1 MTVPAGD
8 LRAAVATMMAAHWR
22 EGGYT
27 VPHGSVYPWQW
38 LWDSCFHSL
47 IWAELGDGDRAV
59 AELANVLAVQDE
71 LGFVPHM
78 TYHGDPAARADF
90 WGRPGTSSITQPPV
104 YGHAAA
110 ELVRRGVAVPD
121 ELVERAVD
129 GVRFLLEHRARTTEG
144 LVTVVHPWETGCDD
158 SPRWDGWCPG
168 GYERARFREVKG
180 ELLATRRVVRGR
192 RPPGQPRLR
201 RRLRRLQRPGGL
213 ERPRAGRRDRRRRPG
228 HGGGRPDRGPGRP
241 VVRRP
246 GDLDRRRPPSLGRG
260 ANGGRRCC
268 RRSCSPATGTRPSP
282 RWATGRG
289 LGGPFGAA
297 GTDRREPAYDPAA
310 YWRGPVWPQVTYLL
324 WVAASRAVHPVAGD
338 LATGLRAGAL
348 ASGLAEYWHP
358 DTAAAGGAVPQSWT
372 GLALLV

>member
-59 AELANVLAVQDE
+59 AELANALAVQDE

-110 ELVRRGVAVPD
+110 ELVRRGVSVPH

-129 GVRFLLEHRARTTEG
+129 GVRFLLEHRARTTDG

-180 ELLATRRVVRGR
+180 ELLAGVEWSEGGAPLANPAFPVGSAGFNALVAWNALELAGVTGDDGLATAAADLTGALDGRWSGDRATWTDDGPHLSRGVRTADALL
-192 RPPGQPRLR
+192 PTL
-201 RRLRRLQRPGGL
+201 LLT
-213 ERPRAGRRDRRRRPG
+213 RDR
-228 HGGGRPDRGPGRP
+228 DEAFAAL
-241 VVRRP
+241 
-246 GDLDRRRPPSLGRG
+246 GD
-260 ANGGRRCC
+260 
-268 RRSCSPATGTRPSP
+268 GT
-282 RWATGRG
+282 G

-297 GTDRREPAYDPAA
+297 GTDRREPAYDPTS

-324 WVAASRAVHPVAGD
+324 WVAASRAGHPVARE

-348 ASGLAEYWHP
+348 SSGLAEYWHP

-372 GLALLV
+372 GVALLV